1 MATYEI
7 TVFGTH
13 VTLNGQPVDV
23 PMGGNPYTVAVE
35 AAKKQAEQD
44 VPPGEV
50 VNVMAKTEQ
59 GMFPMAIVDGVA
71 MSVGDPIPNPQP
83 APTTTPEPPR
93 PQEGLSADAPVP
105 VPESA
110 PSAVDDAQPEP
121 ASASHSTLS
130 SSWEPVQSEENSA
143 SNTSSSV
150 DAHITSAPA
159 ESEPSD
165 AARSESSPAGPTASE
180 RAAEQP
186 TPEAPQPNIT
196 ESLRAAWAGSPS
208 HPTDRP
214 APTQPQRPAQ
224 PEANKGPMFPWMSGS
239 RGQST
244 GSHEATS
251 TPEPTAATSQTPR
264 VSREEAAGVRE
275 QPRGHQLDQAERT
288 EPAGMSAPQQTD
300 PRPAA
305 EPVNPFAHTFIER
318 HRAEQ
323 APQPKP
329 VGGFAG
335 VLAQFGI
342 GGPSQAQQAE
352 EADKIAV
359 SQVWT
364 RPKGIAVANGKGG
377 SGKTPTALYLAAMF
391 ARLGGGMV
399 LVDDN
404 NTFRGAAG
412 WQTEN
417 AAHGAT
423 KEDLLRALPSFTGSE
438 RAADMARF
446 THHQTID
453 RYDVLQSRPQKL
465 ARDQA
470 LDDAEFDAIQEL
482 LRRFYRVVVFDS
494 GNDESA
500 PNWLRMIHHSDAL
513 VVPTATTPKH
523 CESAKLLLEALTA
536 QGGHSAELARNAVIV
551 VSHASTN
558 DPAPEQI
565 APRFA
570 GMAREV
576 LTIPHDPAIARE
588 WLRWDDLAPKTQRA
602 WLAVGAAVARGMQ
615 D

>member
-1 MATYEI
+1 MASHHL
-7 TVFGTH
+7 TVFGNE
-13 VTLNGQPVDV
+13 VALDGRSIDV
-23 PMGGNPYTVAVE
+23 PAGANPHTIAVR
-35 AAKKQAEQD
+35 AAKEMASAESK
-44 VPPGEV
+44 PGESV
-50 VNVMAKTEQ
+50 HIEVRNDQGVFPLVITDGEVSAGRVEPTASDAGSADTGEPANSRGIESATEPSRAEPAAGTMQ
-59 GMFPMAIVDGVA
+59 SLHSAEGASTPRAPEPADDDAPAATGWKDGGDIVTSLRSAWAANAEVRPLPG
-71 MSVGDPIPNPQP
+71 PQP
-83 APTTTPEPPR
+83 AGKASDVSQATPVFAPPEP
-93 PQEGLSADAPVP
+93 
-105 VPESA
+105 
-110 PSAVDDAQPEP
+110 
-121 ASASHSTLS
+121 
-130 SSWEPVQSEENSA
+130 
-143 SNTSSSV
+143 
-150 DAHITSAPA
+150 
-159 ESEPSD
+159 
-165 AARSESSPAGPTASE
+165 
-180 RAAEQP
+180 RA
-186 TPEAPQPNIT
+186 PEAHQPF
-196 ESLRAAWAGSPS
+196 E
-208 HPTDRP
+208 
-214 APTQPQRPAQ
+214 
-224 PEANKGPMFPWMSGS
+224 
-239 RGQST
+239 
-244 GSHEATS
+244 
-251 TPEPTAATSQTPR
+251 
-264 VSREEAAGVRE
+264 
-275 QPRGHQLDQAERT
+275 
-288 EPAGMSAPQQTD
+288 
-300 PRPAA
+300 
-305 EPVNPFAHTFIER
+305 HTFIEK
-318 HRAEQ
+318 HRTETPTPA
-323 APQPKP
+323 P

-359 SQVWT
+359 SKVWT

-377 SGKTPTALYLAAMF
+377 SGKTPTSLYLAAMF

-423 KEDLLRALPSFTGSE
+423 KEDLIAALPTFDGSE

-446 THHQTID
+446 THHQTTD

-536 QGGHSAELARNAVIV
+536 AGGHGAELARNAVIV

-558 DPAPEQI
+558 DPAPEQV
-565 APRFA
+565 APRFE

-576 LTIPHDPAIARE
+576 LTIPHDPAMARE
-588 WLRWDDLAPKTQRA
+588 WLRWDDLAPRTQRA
-602 WLAVGAAVARGMQ
+602 WLAVGAAIARGLE

>member
-1 MATYEI
+1 MHHL
-7 TVFGTH
+7 TVIGLD
-13 VTLNGQPVDV
+13 VTLDGRPISV
-23 PMGGNPYTVAVE
+23 PPGANPHTVAVR
-35 AAKKQAEQD
+35 AAKELAAAEAQ
-44 VPPGEV
+44 PGQSVQFEV
-50 VNVMAKTEQ
+50 RNEQ
-59 GMFPMAIVDGVA
+59 GVLPLEITDGNVRAGDLRRPSGGGGTEEANAAGESHAAPSTPAAPGQDMPHWPQSPSQSQGPGATVPVDQGQT
-71 MSVGDPIPNPQP
+71 PNRSENAPTSPAESAGERPRYDGQP
-83 APTTTPEPPR
+83 APDVV
-93 PQEGLSADAPVP
+93 S
-105 VPESA
+105 
-110 PSAVDDAQPEP
+110 
-121 ASASHSTLS
+121 
-130 SSWEPVQSEENSA
+130 
-143 SNTSSSV
+143 
-150 DAHITSAPA
+150 
-159 ESEPSD
+159 
-165 AARSESSPAGPTASE
+165 
-180 RAAEQP
+180 
-186 TPEAPQPNIT
+186 
-196 ESLRAAWAGSPS
+196 SLRSAW
-208 HPTDRP
+208 
-214 APTQPQRPAQ
+214 
-224 PEANKGPMFPWMSGS
+224 
-239 RGQST
+239 
-244 GSHEATS
+244 ATS
-251 TPEPTAATSQTPR
+251 TDARPGTAPSFPGGGGMPQSHAGSAPPPAPPEP
-264 VSREEAAGVRE
+264 
-275 QPRGHQLDQAERT
+275 
-288 EPAGMSAPQQTD
+288 
-300 PRPAA
+300 RP
-305 EPVNPFAHTFIER
+305 FDHTFIET
-318 HRAEQ
+318 HRTEAP
-323 APQPKP
+323 PQPNA

-342 GGPSQAQQAE
+342 GGPSQAQQSE

-359 SQVWT
+359 SKVWT

-377 SGKTPTALYLAAMF
+377 SGKTPTSLYIAAMF

-423 KEDLLRALPSFTGSE
+423 KEDLLTALPSFDGSE

-446 THHQTID
+446 THHQTVD

-470 LDDAEFDAIQEL
+470 LDDDEFDAIQQL

-500 PNWLRMIHHSDAL
+500 PNWLRMIHHSDVL
-513 VVPTATTPKH
+513 VVPTATSPKH

-536 QGGHSAELARNAVIV
+536 SGGHGAELARNAVIV

-570 GMAREV
+570 GMARHV

-602 WLAVGAAVARGMQ
+602 WLAVGAAIARGLE

>member
-1 MATYEI
+1 MPTHQL
-7 TVFGTH
+7 TVDAGE
-13 VTLNGQPVDV
+13 VTLDGRVVPV
-23 PMGGNPYTVAVE
+23 PPGANPHTVAVRAAKELADAE
-35 AAKKQAEQD
+35 AA
-44 VPPGEV
+44 PGQSVHFEV
-50 VNVMAKTEQ
+50 RNAQ
-59 GMFPMAIVDGVA
+59 GTFPLEITDGTVRA
-71 MSVGDPIPNPQP
+71 GTPQP
-83 APTTTPEPPR
+83 ARGAEQAAHTVQAATTAEPNVTQPA
-93 PQEGLSADAPVP
+93 PASDAPGHWQ
-105 VPESA
+105 PESA
-110 PSAVDDAQPEP
+110 D
-121 ASASHSTLS
+121 
-130 SSWEPVQSEENSA
+130 
-143 SNTSSSV
+143 
-150 DAHITSAPA
+150 
-159 ESEPSD
+159 
-165 AARSESSPAGPTASE
+165 G
-180 RAAEQP
+180 
-186 TPEAPQPNIT
+186 
-196 ESLRAAWAGSPS
+196 
-208 HPTDRP
+208 
-214 APTQPQRPAQ
+214 
-224 PEANKGPMFPWMSGS
+224 
-239 RGQST
+239 
-244 GSHEATS
+244 
-251 TPEPTAATSQTPR
+251 TPR
-264 VSREEAAGVRE
+264 PVNAELDAR
-275 QPRGHQLDQAERT
+275 PRGHVDDVA
-288 EPAGMSAPQQTD
+288 PGGMRMPQPGSTKRSSDADVVSSLRGAWTTNAQTRPVVPRLTGEGIRQTGASAASATNAQYG
-300 PRPAA
+300 AA
-305 EPVNPFAHTFIER
+305 AATPFEHTFIET
-318 HRAEQ
+318 HRAEV
-323 APQPKP
+323 PMQPKP

-342 GGPSQAQQAE
+342 GGPSEAQRSE
-352 EADKIAV
+352 EADKLAV
-359 SQVWT
+359 SKVWT

-377 SGKTPTALYLAAMF
+377 SGKTPTSLYLAAMF

-423 KEDLLRALPSFTGSE
+423 KEDLLAALPTFDGTE

-470 LDDAEFDAIQEL
+470 LDDEDFDRIQAI

-500 PNWLRMIHHSDAL
+500 PNWLRMIRHSDAL

-536 QGGHSAELARNAVIV
+536 SGRHGAELARKAVIV

-570 GMAREV
+570 GMARHV

-602 WLAVGAAVARGMQ
+602 WLAVGAAVAGELE